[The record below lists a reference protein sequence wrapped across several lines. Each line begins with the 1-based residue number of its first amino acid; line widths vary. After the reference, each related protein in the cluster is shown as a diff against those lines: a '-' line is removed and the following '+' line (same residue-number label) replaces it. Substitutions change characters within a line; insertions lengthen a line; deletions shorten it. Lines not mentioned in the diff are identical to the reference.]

1 MKNSIELKLKQ
12 AMIDAVSKAFD
23 YAIDTDFVVIEIPK
37 DTSFGDYAT
46 NVAMRLAKPL
56 RSNPK
61 MIATKIMD
69 NLDFNQANIQKAEI
83 AGPGFI
89 NLFIKQ
95 EALANSILKILELN
109 GNYGRV
115 TIGENKKVNLEYVS
129 ANPTGDL
136 HPGHARGAAIGD
148 SVARI
153 MEFAGFDVI
162 KEYYVNDAGNQIN
175 NMAKSLQAR
184 YYQAC
189 NQIMN
194 LPEDGYFG
202 QDLIDFAQLIK
213 DAYNDTLLREDPTEN
228 LDFFKS
234 YGLKAEL
241 EKIKD
246 DLKTFNVT
254 FDVYSSEQNIRDL
267 GLVEKVLKRLEDL
280 GMVYQSEH
288 ATWLKTTNFNDDKD
302 RVLVKS
308 DGSYT
313 YLLPD
318 IAYHLDKVNRGYHW
332 MIDFLGADHHS
343 YVTRLTAAVEALQ
356 VNAHLEIDIIQMA
369 RMIKDGEEF
378 KLSKRSGKAVALKD
392 LIEIAGKDALRYF
405 FVSKAADTH
414 MDLDL
419 DMATKQSNEN
429 PVYYAQYAHA
439 RVCSILA
446 AKGDLKIADSLDLIN
461 HAKEIELMKH
471 LNEFPSVVSD
481 SALTRQPHKI
491 ANYIQKVAQ
500 LFHSFYNECYVL
512 DKDKPE
518 LSSQRLALVLAVKIT
533 LANALNLIGVFAPEK
548 M

>member
-1 MKNSIELKLKQ
+1 MNNAIEVKLKQ
-12 AMIDAVSKAFD
+12 ALIDAVAKAFE
-23 YAIDTDFVVIEIPK
+23 YAIEADFVVIEIPK
-37 DTSFGDYAT
+37 DTAFGDYAS

-56 RSNPK
+56 KSNPRV
-61 MIATKIMD
+61 IAEKIIEH
-69 NLDFNQANIQKAEI
+69 LDYDQASVQEAQV

-89 NLFIKQ
+89 NVFIKQ
-95 EALANSILKILELN
+95 EALANSILRILELKED
-109 GNYGRV
+109 YGRV
-115 TIGENKKVNLEYVS
+115 LVGGSKKVNLEYVS

-153 MEFAGFDVI
+153 MDFAGFDVTR
-162 KEYYVNDAGNQIN
+162 EYYVNDAGNQIN

-184 YYQAC
+184 YYQSF
-189 NQIMN
+189 N
-194 LPEDGYFG
+194 LPMEVPKDGYFG
-202 QDLIDFAQLIK
+202 QDLVEIAQQLKDDF
-213 DAYNDTLLREDPTEN
+213 NDTLIIEN
-228 LDFFKS
+228 PDDNLEVFKS
-234 YGLKAEL
+234 HGLKAEL
-241 EKIKD
+241 DKIKE
-246 DLKTFNVT
+246 DLKAFNVE

-267 GLVEKVLKRLEDL
+267 GLVEKVLKRLAELD
-280 GMVYQSEH
+280 MIYQSEN

-308 DGSYT
+308 DGTYT

-332 MIDFLGADHHS
+332 MIDFLGADHHG
-343 YVTRLTAAVEALQ
+343 YITRLTAAVEALQ

-392 LIEIAGKDALRYF
+392 LIEIAGKDAIRYY

-439 RVCSILA
+439 RVCSILSI
-446 AKGDLKIADSLDLIN
+446 KGDLDVSDSLDLIN
-461 HAKEIELMKH
+461 HPKEIELMKH

-512 DKDKPE
+512 DKEKPE
-518 LSSQRLALVLAVKIT
+518 LSSQRLTLVLAVKIT

>member
-1 MKNSIELKLKQ
+1 MNNAIELKLKQ
-12 AMIDAVSKAFD
+12 ALIDAVAKAFE
-23 YAIDTDFVVIEIPK
+23 YVIEADFVVIEIPK
-37 DTSFGDYAT
+37 DTSFGDYAS

-56 RSNPK
+56 KSNPK
-61 MIATKIMD
+61 LIAEKIIEK
-69 NLDFNQANIQKAEI
+69 LDYNQASVQEARV

-89 NLFIKQ
+89 NVFIKQ
-95 EALANSILKILELN
+95 EALANSILKILELKE
-109 GNYGRV
+109 NYGRV
-115 TIGENKKVNLEYVS
+115 LVGASKKVNLEYVS

-153 MEFAGFDVI
+153 MDFAGFDVTR
-162 KEYYVNDAGNQIN
+162 EYYVNDAGNQIN

-184 YYQAC
+184 YYQAF
-189 NQIMN
+189 NIMMEV
-194 LPEDGYFG
+194 PKDGYFG
-202 QDLIDFAQLIK
+202 QDLVDIAQQLKDQFNDSLII
-213 DAYNDTLLREDPTEN
+213 EDPNEN
-228 LDFFKS
+228 LEVFKA

-241 EKIKD
+241 DKIKE
-246 DLKTFNVT
+246 DLKTFNVE
-254 FDVYSSEQNIRDL
+254 FDVYSSEQNIRDR
-267 GLVEKVLKRLEDL
+267 GLVEKVLERLEELD
-280 GMVYQSEH
+280 MIYQSES

-308 DGSYT
+308 DGTYT

-318 IAYHLDKVNRGYHW
+318 IAYHLDKVNRGCHW
-332 MIDFLGADHHS
+332 MIDFLGADHHG
-343 YVTRLTAAVEALQ
+343 YITRLTAAVEALQ

-392 LIEIAGKDALRYF
+392 LIEIAGKDAIRYY

-439 RVCSILA
+439 RVCSILSI
-446 AKGDLKIADSLDLIN
+446 KGDLDIANSLDLIN
-461 HAKEIELMKH
+461 HPKEIELMKH

-512 DKDKPE
+512 DKEKPE
-518 LSSQRLALVLAVKIT
+518 LSSQRLTLVLAVKIT